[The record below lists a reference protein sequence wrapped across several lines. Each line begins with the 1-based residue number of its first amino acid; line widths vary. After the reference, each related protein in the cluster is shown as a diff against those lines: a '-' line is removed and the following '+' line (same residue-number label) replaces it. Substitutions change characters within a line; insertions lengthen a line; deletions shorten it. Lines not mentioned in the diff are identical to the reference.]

1 MAKANIH
8 TAGRD
13 ELVGAGL
20 RADIADEILK
30 LRRKGEISGPEALE
44 ELPGVGPATVDQL
57 RKALDFR
64 APDRASNGGG
74 GGAQEAARATGDA
87 GTTAARAILRVAH
100 EGATAA
106 ETEQRELV
114 DRSARGMVELNQ
126 LFFEAMREQLQQSL
140 EFWNALARTVRWD
153 GFARTVDWCE
163 VSEIQGR
170 CVQQNLNR
178 ATEMTRR
185 CLELGQAMAGSVA
198 GERRSDR
205 AA

>member
-64 APDRASNGGG
+64 APDRASNGS
-74 GGAQEAARATGDA
+74 GAEEAVRTTGDA

-100 EGATAA
+100 EGASAA
-106 ETEQRELV
+106 ESEQRELV

-126 LFFEAMREQLQQSL
+126 LFLEAMREQVQQSL

-153 GFARTVDWCE
+153 GFARTVDWRE
-163 VSEIQGR
+163 VSEIQSR

>member
-20 RADIADEILK
+20 RADIVDEILK

-74 GGAQEAARATGDA
+74 AQEAVRATGDA

-100 EGATAA
+100 EGASAA
-106 ETEQRELV
+106 ESEQRELV

-126 LFFEAMREQLQQSL
+126 LFLEAMREQVQQSL

-153 GFARTVDWCE
+153 GLARTVDWRE
-163 VSEIQGR
+163 VSEIQSR

-198 GERRSDR
+198 GERRSDW